1 MARRAFFLILSA
13 VVLATAPGCETTAPP
28 PPSEASQRGLTT
40 IPWNRPAKWEGGGVL
55 GSQMGAMRGY

>member
-1 MARRAFFLILSA
+1 MMGRRIISLLAL
-13 VVLATAPGCETTAPP
+13 VVLTALAGCETTPP
-28 PPSEASQRGLTT
+28 PPSAASQRGLST

>member
-1 MARRAFFLILSA
+1 MVRIVSLLLVTAFIA
-13 VVLATAPGCETTAPP
+13 VLTGCETTAPP
-28 PPSEASQRGLTT
+28 PSEASKRGLTT

>member
-1 MARRAFFLILSA
+1 MACLIPRLLA
-13 VVLATAPGCETTAPP
+13 VLLLIAASGCETTAP

-55 GSQMGAMRGY
+55 GSQMNSMRGY